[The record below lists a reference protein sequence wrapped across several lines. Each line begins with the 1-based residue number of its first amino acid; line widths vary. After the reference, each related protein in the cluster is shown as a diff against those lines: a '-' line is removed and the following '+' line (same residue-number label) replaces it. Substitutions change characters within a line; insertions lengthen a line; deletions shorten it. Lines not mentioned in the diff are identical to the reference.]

1 LSPGPAPA
9 PVQCGAHRAGHPQE
23 LKTIDSMP
31 TDGEEQREPAI
42 GRQAVV
48 AAVAAAAGAQ
58 LGGPLGAAVGAGMHD
73 TASGRAR

>member
-1 LSPGPAPA
+1 
-9 PVQCGAHRAGHPQE
+9 
-23 LKTIDSMP
+23 MP